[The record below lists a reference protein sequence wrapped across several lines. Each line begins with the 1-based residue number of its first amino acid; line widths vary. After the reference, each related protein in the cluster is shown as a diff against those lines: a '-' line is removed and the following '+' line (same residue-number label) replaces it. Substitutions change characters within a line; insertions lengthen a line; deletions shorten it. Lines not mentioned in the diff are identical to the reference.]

1 MQVNHITQRLDVF
14 YEFDSKHVL
23 KKLLQRIISSPGSFD
38 SESIIYE

>member
-1 MQVNHITQRLDVF
+1 MQVNHITQKLDVL

-23 KKLLQRIISSPGSFD
+23 KKSVQGINYSPGSFD